1 MSKPC
6 SKWVLAALFILLTR
20 PCLSQQVGDTN
31 FNPEVASPA
40 FTFGQG
46 PVVLVDEAHFN
57 YHTAEGRYKPFA
69 DLLRSDGYVVRRL
82 TSRFAAE
89 SLEEGDILVISNA
102 LAEENAED
110 WVLPTPSAFS
120 EFEIQA
126 VREWVRGGGSLM
138 LIADHMPFPGAAG
151 DLAASF
157 GVLFNNGYA
166 RDPIAE
172 SGLMTFRRSQDSL
185 RAHSITNGRDSREKV
200 DKVTAFTGQAF
211 RAQPGTELEPLMVVA
226 DNTILLMT
234 EAASHSS
241 EKTPRLS
248 AAGWFQGA
256 VLHFGEGRL
265 AVFGEAAMFSAQVS
279 GPDRRPMG
287 MNHPDAAQNAQ
298 FLLNVIHWLSGLL
311 P

>member
-1 MSKPC
+1 MSKAC
-6 SKWVLAALFILLTR
+6 SKRVLAALFILLTR
-20 PCLSQQVGDTN
+20 PCLSQQAGDPD

-40 FTFGQG
+40 FTFAQG

-69 DLLRSDGYVVRRL
+69 ELLRSDGYEVRRL
-82 TSRFAAE
+82 RSRFTAE
-89 SLEEGDILVISNA
+89 SLKDGTILVISNA
-102 LAEENAED
+102 LAEENTED

-120 EFEIQA
+120 ESEIRA
-126 VREWVRGGGSLM
+126 VREWVGGGGSLM

-151 DLAASF
+151 ELAASF

-166 RDPIAE
+166 IDPIAE
-172 SGLMTFRRSQDSL
+172 SGLMTFRRSQNSL
-185 RAHSITNGRDSREKV
+185 LTHPITNGRDWGERV
-200 DKVTAFTGQAF
+200 DTVTAFTGQAF
-211 RAQPGTELEPLMVVA
+211 RAQPGTALEPLMVVD

-234 EAASHSS
+234 EDASHSS
-241 EKTPRLS
+241 EKTPRLP
-248 AAGWFQGA
+248 AAGWLQGA
-256 VLHFGEGRL
+256 VLYFGEGRL

-279 GPDRRPMG
+279 GPERRPMG

-298 FLLNVIHWLSGLL
+298 FLLNIVHWLSGLL

>member
-6 SKWVLAALFILLTR
+6 SRWLLAALFILFTR
-20 PCLSQQVGDTN
+20 PCLSQQVGDTD

-69 DLLRSDGYVVRRL
+69 ELLRSDGYVVRRL

-234 EAASHSS
+234 EDASHSS

-298 FLLNVIHWLSGLL
+298 FLLNVVHWLSGLL